1 MKTTYKLHLPV
12 AALATVLAL
21 TTVRAADITPAEA
34 RAIVK
39 EAYIYGFPLV
49 DNYRIQ
55 YGYFVDRQNPEFKAP
70 WNQIHNVPR
79 VYTPADTAIQTPN
92 SDTPYSFVGMD
103 LRAEPMVLTV
113 PPIEKKRYFSV
124 QLIDAYTFNFDYI
137 GSRTTGNNGGSYLV
151 AGPNWKGETPKGVK
165 KVMRSETEFVL
176 GVYRTQL
183 FNPGDIDNVKK
194 VQAGYKAQTLSAF
207 LGTAAPKAAPVIEF
221 IKPLTPAEEK
231 TSPQFFNI
239 LNFVLQFCPT
249 DPSETELMAR
259 FARIGVGA
267 GKTMDATK
275 LSPEMKAAVEQGVA
289 DAWADFGELE
299 KQFAAGKV
307 TSGDVFGTR
316 QYLKNNYLYRM
327 AAAVL
332 GIYGNSKQEAMYPFY
347 AVDEAK
353 QKLNGASRYTV
364 RFAPGQL
371 PPVHAFWSLTMYE
384 LPQSLLVANPI
395 NRYLINSP
403 MLPQLKRDADG
414 GLTLLIQN
422 ESPGKDKEANWL
434 PAPNDLIYLVM
445 RLYWPKTEPPS
456 ILPPGEGT
464 WKPPGLVKA

>member
-1 MKTTYKLHLPV
+1 MSTMKTTYKLHLLV
-12 AALATVLAL
+12 AALAAVLAL
-21 TTVRAADITPAEA
+21 TTVRAADISRAEA

-55 YGYFVDRQNPEFKAP
+55 YSYFVDRRNPEFKAP
-70 WNQIHNVPR
+70 WNQLKNIPR
-79 VYTPADTAIQTPN
+79 VYTPANTAIQTPN

-113 PPIEKKRYFSV
+113 PPVERERYFSV

-151 AGPNWKGETPKGVK
+151 AGPNWKGETPNGVK
-165 KVMRSETEFVL
+165 KVFRSETEFVFA
-176 GVYRTQL
+176 VYRTQL
-183 FNPGDIDNVKK
+183 FKPNDLDNVKK

-207 LGTAAPKAAPVIEF
+207 LGQPAPKAAPVIDF

-231 TSPQFFNI
+231 TSPEFFNI

-259 FARIGVGA
+259 FKKIGVGA
-267 GKTMDATK
+267 GKMFDATK
-275 LSPEMKAAVEQGVA
+275 LSPGMKTAIEQGMD
-289 DAWADFGELE
+289 DAWAAFGGLE
-299 KQFAAGKV
+299 KEFAAGKV

-316 QYLKNNYLYRM
+316 AFLKNNYLYRM
-327 AAAVL
+327 GAAVL
-332 GIYGNSKQEAMYPFY
+332 GIYGNSKQEAMYPVY
-347 AVDEAK
+347 GVDDGG
-353 QKLNGASRYTV
+353 QKLNGANPYTL

-371 PPVHAFWSLTMYE
+371 PPVNAFWSLTMYE
-384 LPQSLLVANPI
+384 LPKSLLVANPI

-403 MLPQLKRDADG
+403 MLPQLNKDADG
-414 GLTLLIQN
+414 GLTLLVQN
-422 ESPGKDKEANWL
+422 ESPGKDKESNWL
-434 PAPNDLIYLVM
+434 PAPKGPFVMAM
-445 RLYWPKTEPPS
+445 RLYWPKAEATEGKWSAP
-456 ILPPGEGT
+456 LAQQ
-464 WKPPGLVKA
+464 VK